1 MFTAPAY
8 FMSGLVL
15 TSIFL
20 MSKHFKPVPRQKEA
34 AKTTAKRL
42 DDVVQS
48 YDDHAN
54 RLTCCL
60 GQLSVYDCCILGCMV
75 LNVSTKGSISTFETL
90 GISYGMS
97 HFGMEPSQAGTIVAT
112 CGSMGVVALLWMSTS
127 SLAKSI
133 SDIHLISFGMVVM
146 ATGFA
151 SLTVGAPVDANQ
163 GGINSDISWKFASA
177 VFMIYSIGYPIG
189 HTAVL
194 GLFSK
199 ST

>member
-1 MFTAPAY
+1 
-8 FMSGLVL
+8 MSGLVL

-60 GQLSVYDCCILGCMV
+60 GLSVYDCCILGCMV

-163 GGINSDISWKFASA
+163 GSTDGKISWKFASA

-199 ST
+199 SM

>member
-1 MFTAPAY
+1 
-8 FMSGLVL
+8 
-15 TSIFL
+15 

-60 GQLSVYDCCILGCMV
+60 GLSVYDCCILGCMV

-163 GGINSDISWKFASA
+163 GSTDGKISWKFASA

-199 ST
+199 SM

>member
-60 GQLSVYDCCILGCMV
+60 GLSVYDCCILGCMV

-163 GGINSDISWKFASA
+163 GSTDGKISWKFASA

-199 ST
+199 SM